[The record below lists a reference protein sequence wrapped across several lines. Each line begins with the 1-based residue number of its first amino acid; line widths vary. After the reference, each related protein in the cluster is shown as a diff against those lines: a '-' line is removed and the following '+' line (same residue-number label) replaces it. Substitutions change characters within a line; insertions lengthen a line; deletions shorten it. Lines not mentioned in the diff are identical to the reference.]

1 MKRKKSWIYI
11 STIGKYIK
19 SKWLKL
25 AKKYNIKIDVQ
36 GISALPSFIF
46 KKNHMIYKS
55 FITQEMLKKNIL
67 ATNTIYVSISHN
79 KSNLKRYFEHL
90 DKIFNIISKCENNK
104 DDIFR
109 YFDSEIS
116 RSDFKRLN

>member
-1 MKRKKSWIYI
+1 
-11 STIGKYIK
+11 
-19 SKWLKL
+19 
-25 AKKYNIKIDVQ
+25 
-36 GISALPSFIF
+36 
-46 KKNHMIYKS
+46 MIYKS